1 MQMKKILLFIGL
13 LGILSCKL
21 ETSEVNKVKQERIK
35 VETNQYYRYLD
46 VFKFKYE
53 GHTYICINGGRT
65 MNGVVHDPKC
75 LKCKENESTY

>member
-1 MQMKKILLFIGL
+1 MKKILLFIGL
-13 LGILSCKL
+13 LWNTFFVNQKL
-21 ETSEVNKVKQERIK
+21 SEVKKVKQERIK